1 MIKVNEQQYTKLLHE
16 KMQEHEMY
24 KEGMSVEAI
33 PPSSEKPSGY
43 SVTGGV
49 DAITIMTWAAKE
61 LEEQY
66 IVEITHC

>member
-1 MIKVNEQQYTKLLHE
+1 
-16 KMQEHEMY
+16 MQEHEMY
-24 KEGMSVEAI
+24 KEGMSVEVI

-61 LEEQY
+61 LAEQY